1 MRIRCRRVTA
11 RSPLEPG
18 AARLRAHGGSAGRS
32 EHGNVAINTAVVFP
46 MLLLIGLLLVMAGR
60 LVLAEG
66 VVQSA
71 ANEAARAASISRT
84 AGVAES
90 QAMSTATST
99 LMNSGVRCASTS
111 VRPETDAFALPLGTV
126 GTITVRVECEVLL
139 RDLGLPG
146 APGSRIISATGTS
159 VLDAY
164 RGRS

>member
-1 MRIRCRRVTA
+1 MSGGHREVTTHLLPEIASAWQQMHA
-11 RSPLEPG
+11 RPE
-18 AARLRAHGGSAGRS
+18 R
-32 EHGNVAINTAVVFP
+32 GNVAINTAVVFP

-84 AGVAES
+84 VSMADT
-90 QAMSTATST
+90 QARSTATST
-99 LMNSGVRCASTS
+99 LVNSGVRCASTS
-111 VRPETDAFALPLGTV
+111 VDPATDAFALPLGTV
-126 GTITVRVECEVLL
+126 GTITVRVECVVPL

-146 APGSRIISATGTS
+146 APGSRTISATGTS

>member
-1 MRIRCRRVTA
+1 MR
-11 RSPLEPG
+11 G
-18 AARLRAHGGSAGRS
+18 ADHRGPERGADER
-32 EHGNVAINTAVVFP
+32 GNVAINTAVIFP
-46 MLLLIGLLLVMAGR
+46 VLLLIGLLLIMAGR

-84 AGVAES
+84 AVVAGM
-90 QAMSTATST
+90 QANSTATST
-99 LMNSGVRCASTS
+99 LVNSGVRCSSTS
-111 VRPETDAFALPLGTV
+111 VRPATDAFDLPLGTV
-126 GTITVRVECEVLL
+126 GTITVRVDCVVPL

-146 APGSRIISATGTS
+146 APGSRTISATGTS

>member
-1 MRIRCRRVTA
+1 MSARVLGPDRLDARKGRRA
-11 RSPLEPG
+11 ER
-18 AARLRAHGGSAGRS
+18 
-32 EHGNVAINTAVVFP
+32 GNVAINTAVVFP

-84 AGVAES
+84 ATVAGA
-90 QAMSTATST
+90 QATSTATST
-99 LMNSGVRCASTS
+99 LLNSGVSCAETS
-111 VRPETDAFALPLGTV
+111 VTPMTDAFALPLGTV
-126 GTITVRVECEVLL
+126 GTITVRVECVVPL

-146 APGSRIISATGTS
+146 APGTRTISATGTS

>member
-1 MRIRCRRVTA
+1 M
-11 RSPLEPG
+11 SPG
-18 AARLRAHGGSAGRS
+18 HS
-32 EHGNVAINTAVVFP
+32 ERGNVAINTAVVVP

-84 AGVAES
+84 VAVADA
-90 QAMSTATST
+90 QARSTATST
-99 LMNSGVRCASTS
+99 LVNSAVSCASTR
-111 VRPETDAFALPLGTV
+111 VMPVTDAFELPLGTV
-126 GTITVRVECEVLL
+126 GTITVRVECVVPL

-146 APGSRIISATGTS
+146 APGSRTISATGTS

>member
-1 MRIRCRRVTA
+1 M
-11 RSPLEPG
+11 SPG
-18 AARLRAHGGSAGRS
+18 HS
-32 EHGNVAINTAVVFP
+32 ERGNVAINTAVVVP

-84 AGVAES
+84 AVVADA
-90 QAMSTATST
+90 QATSTATST
-99 LMNSGVRCASTS
+99 LVNSGVSCGSTR
-111 VRPETDAFALPLGTV
+111 VLPAIDAFDLPLGTV
-126 GTITVRVECEVLL
+126 GTITVRVECVVPLS
-139 RDLGLPG
+139 DLGLPG
-146 APGSRIISATGTS
+146 APGSRTISATGTS

>member
-1 MRIRCRRVTA
+1 MN
-11 RSPLEPG
+11 RSE
-18 AARLRAHGGSAGRS
+18 GGSS
-32 EHGNVAINTAVVFP
+32 ESGNVAINTAVVFP

-84 AGVAES
+84 AIVAEA
-90 QAMSTATST
+90 QATSTATST
-99 LMNSGVRCASTS
+99 LLNSGVSCAQTS
-111 VRPETDAFALPLGTV
+111 VTPMTDAFSLPLGTV
-126 GTITVRVECEVLL
+126 GTITVEVDCVVPLS
-139 RDLGLPG
+139 DLGLPG
-146 APGSRIISATGTS
+146 APGSRTISATGTS

>member
-1 MRIRCRRVTA
+1 MRV
-11 RSPLEPG
+11 
-18 AARLRAHGGSAGRS
+18 GGGRG
-32 EHGNVAINTAVVFP
+32 ERGNVAINTAVVFP
-46 MLLLIGLLLVMAGR
+46 MLLLVGLLLLMAGR

-84 AGVAES
+84 ATVAEV
-90 QAMSTATST
+90 QATST
-99 LMNSGVRCASTS
+99 ARSTLVNSGVRCASTQ
-111 VRPETDAFALPLGTV
+111 VMPTTDAFALPLGTV
-126 GTITVRVECEVLL
+126 GTITVNVECVVPL

-146 APGSRIISATGTS
+146 APGSRTISATGTS

>member
-1 MRIRCRRVTA
+1 MI
-11 RSPLEPG
+11 S
-18 AARLRAHGGSAGRS
+18 GGEGDR
-32 EHGNVAINTAVVFP
+32 ERGNVAINTVVIFP
-46 MLLLIGLLLVMAGR
+46 VLLLIGLLLIMAGR

-84 AGVAES
+84 AGVAAV
-90 QAMSTATST
+90 QARTTATST
-99 LMNSGVRCASTS
+99 LANSGVRCSQTA
-111 VRPETDAFALPLGTV
+111 VAPATDAFSLPLGTV
-126 GTITVRVECEVLL
+126 GTITVRVECVVPL

-146 APGSRIISATGTS
+146 APGSRTISATGTS